1 MGSLDT
7 ECLLTDGEISD
18 ACLDYSGKLNSL
30 QEILGE
36 YAPKLST
43 LRSLTEEMESIKMIV
58 SNAQPASDSPEMRAA
73 LENAK
78 AISAEKGATS
88 PDAKIAWAELEEIA
102 SSGTSNAMGTR
113 LDEECLVES
122 AKEACLAL
130 EELERVMGLAKAK
143 ADNLASF

>member
-1 MGSLDT
+1 MGSMDT

-36 YAPKLST
+36 YSPKLST
-43 LRSLTEEMESIKMIV
+43 LKSLTDEMANIKMTV
-58 SNAQPASDSPEMRAA
+58 SNSQPSSDSPEMRAA

-102 SSGTSNAMGTR
+102 SAGTSNAMGTR

-122 AKEACLAL
+122 AKEACMAL
-130 EELERVMGLAKAK
+130 EELQRVLGLAQAN
-143 ADNLASF
+143 ADNVGSF

>member
-30 QEILGE
+30 QELLGE
-36 YAPKLST
+36 YSPKLSS
-43 LRSLTEEMESIKMIV
+43 LKSLTEEMASIKMV
-58 SNAQPASDSPEMRAA
+58 VANNQVGSDSPEMRAA
-73 LENAK
+73 LEHAK
-78 AISAEKGATS
+78 AVSAEKGAS
-88 PDAKIAWAELEEIA
+88 SADAKIAWAELEEIA

-130 EELERVMGLAKAK
+130 EELERVMGLARAK
-143 ADNLASF
+143 ADNVGSF

>member
-1 MGSLDT
+1 MGSMDT

-30 QEILGE
+30 QEILGD

-43 LRSLTEEMESIKMIV
+43 LKSLTDEMANIKMTV
-58 SNAQPASDSPEMRAA
+58 SNSQPSSDSPEMRAA

-102 SSGTSNAMGTR
+102 SAGTSNAMGTR

-122 AKEACLAL
+122 AKEACMAL
-130 EELERVMGLAKAK
+130 EELQRVLGLAKAN
-143 ADNLASF
+143 ADNVGSF

>member
-18 ACLDYSGKLNSL
+18 ACKDYSGKLNSL
-30 QEILGE
+30 HEILSE
-36 YAPKLST
+36 YAPKLDT
-43 LRSLTEEMESIKMIV
+43 LKSLTAEMESIKMTV
-58 SNAQPASDSPEMRAA
+58 AKSQVGADSPEMRAA
-73 LENAK
+73 LEHAK
-78 AISAEKGATS
+78 AVSAEKGTTS

-130 EELERVMGLAKAK
+130 EELERVMGLARSK
-143 ADNLASF
+143 ADNMSAF